1 MIFKNKKNGKKI
13 ENSSFFSKSS
23 KAIYILDF
31 VSDYNLKQI
40 ATNISKQM
48 QNSHPPDEG
57 RTQKYV
63 N

>member
-1 MIFKNKKNGKKI
+1 MIFKNKKNGKKT

-23 KAIYILDF
+23 KAICILDF